1 MISKI
6 FKFIIGGKPVYKS
19 VPRNPNAI
27 REAQKQGGELVQK
40 PSQAI
45 VTAAKP
51 FKPISGAGSRT
62 VPSAA
67 QRAERAAQASRI
79 PKPKPA
85 TSSGTGGSGR
95 PPARVSGP
103 PQRSGARKDIVVAKP
118 RQVARPSSR
127 VSGPPKRSGA
137 RVTPTPRK
145 PNTNTAAMKALM
157 AGIMTGQTAPTGTP
171 PAKAAPAAKSV
182 PVPKAKPAEMK
193 SPAPRERTKVKK
205 RTNFTSGD
213 NTGFGPKGNIFPS
226 SSEERKALMI
236 MYGGT
241 GSKAGKAAIAGTQGN
256 LAKGQSL
263 LDAAKN
269 KRLSNVGVS
278 GRANPNLKKG
288 GKVTPSKYKGFS
300 KLPEK
305 VQKKMNPKAA
315 SKYKKG
321 GKISIKEIKTKGSVS
336 LEQMPSKKYSNP
348 SARQVKGWGAA
359 RKPKR

>member
-1 MISKI
+1 
-6 FKFIIGGKPVYKS
+6 
-19 VPRNPNAI
+19 
-27 REAQKQGGELVQK
+27 
-40 PSQAI
+40 
-45 VTAAKP
+45 
-51 FKPISGAGSRT
+51 
-62 VPSAA
+62 
-67 QRAERAAQASRI
+67 
-79 PKPKPA
+79 
-85 TSSGTGGSGR
+85 
-95 PPARVSGP
+95 
-103 PQRSGARKDIVVAKP
+103 
-118 RQVARPSSR
+118 
-127 VSGPPKRSGA
+127 
-137 RVTPTPRK
+137 
-145 PNTNTAAMKALM
+145 
-157 AGIMTGQTAPTGTP
+157 
-171 PAKAAPAAKSV
+171 
-182 PVPKAKPAEMK
+182 MK

-269 KRLSNVGVS
+269 KKRSNVGVS
-278 GRANPNLKKG
+278 SRANPNLKKG
-288 GKVTPSKYKGFS
+288 GKVTPFKYKGFS